1 MFVGLAR
8 LADPPIP
15 DCPAVLDSVG
25 ELVMGG
31 FIREAICDFGDP
43 ITISRPNAVP
53 RFLGLVYEPGTEPP
67 GLGAVVVCFD

>member
-1 MFVGLAR
+1 MSIGLAR

-43 ITISRPNAVP
+43 VMISRPNAVP
-53 RFLGLVYEPGTEPP
+53 RFLGLVNEPGTEPSCLDAA
-67 GLGAVVVCFD
+67 GVYLD